1 MERMEPTT
9 EQLRTFYRVV
19 REAVVMSALINY
31 VELGENGLLVVY
43 VGKYD
48 NQGQYTGF
56 YVSITPTGEFT
67 DE

>member
-1 MERMEPTT
+1 MEPTI
-9 EQLRTFYRVV
+9 EQLRTFYRIA
-19 REAVVMSALINY
+19 REAVAMSSFIIF

-48 NQGQYTGF
+48 DQGRYTGF
-56 YVSITPTGEFT
+56 YVSIKPTGEYN